1 MAESSGG
8 GTTVQIGAIESY
20 LNGPGDTTRRPG
32 VIVIHE
38 AYGLNDNI
46 RSIADRFVEQGY
58 RALAVDLFSH
68 GGNRRFCM
76 VRVMLSVLTNPLRS
90 FSITDL
96 DNTVRYLRK
105 RPDVDPERIGVIGFC
120 MGGTFTL
127 ALAVHNKQ
135 VAVAHAF
142 YGAAPRPLE
151 RVALACPIAASY
163 GADNRFFANQGR
175 KLDQTLAQYNIPH
188 DVKIY
193 PGARHGFMNDHD
205 PADATLF
212 LRFLAR
218 VSGTEYDADATTD
231 ARRRIVSFFDR
242 YLRAA

>member
-1 MAESSGG
+1 MAESSSG
-8 GTTVQIGAIESY
+8 GTMVQIGAIASY
-20 LNGPGDTTRRPG
+20 LNGPDDATRRPG

-46 RSIADRFVEQGY
+46 RSVADRLAAQGY

-68 GGNRRFCM
+68 GGNRRICM
-76 VRVMLSVLTNPLRS
+76 VRVLLSALTNPLRS
-90 FSITDL
+90 FSMTDL
-96 DNTVRYLRK
+96 DNAVRYLRK

-142 YGAAPRPLE
+142 YGAAPRPLD

-163 GADNRFFANQGR
+163 GADDRFFANQGR
-175 KLDQTLAQYNIPH
+175 TLEQALEQYHIPH

-193 PGARHGFMNDHD
+193 PGAGHSFFNDTR
-205 PADATLF
+205 PSYRPEAAADAWERTL
-212 LRFLAR
+212 
-218 VSGTEYDADATTD
+218 
-231 ARRRIVSFFDR
+231 SFFATHLNLDGASAS
-242 YLRAA
+242 LDS

>member
-1 MAESSGG
+1 MAKLSGG
-8 GTTVQIGAIESY
+8 GTTVQIGAIAGY
-20 LNGPGDTTRRPG
+20 LNGPDDTTRRPG

-38 AYGLNDNI
+38 AFGLNDNI
-46 RSIADRFVEQGY
+46 RGIADRFVAQGY

-90 FSITDL
+90 FSIADL
-96 DNTVRYLRK
+96 DNAVRYLRK

-151 RVALACPIAASY
+151 RVALTCPIAASY
-163 GADNRFFANQGR
+163 GADDRYFANQGR
-175 KLDQTLAQYNIPH
+175 KLEQALEQYNIPH

-193 PGARHGFMNDHD
+193 PGAAHSFFNDTR
-205 PADATLF
+205 PSYRPEAAADAWQRTLDF
-212 LRFLAR
+212 FAAHLHLSDEG
-218 VSGTEYDADATTD
+218 VSPG
-231 ARRRIVSFFDR
+231 S
-242 YLRAA
+242 